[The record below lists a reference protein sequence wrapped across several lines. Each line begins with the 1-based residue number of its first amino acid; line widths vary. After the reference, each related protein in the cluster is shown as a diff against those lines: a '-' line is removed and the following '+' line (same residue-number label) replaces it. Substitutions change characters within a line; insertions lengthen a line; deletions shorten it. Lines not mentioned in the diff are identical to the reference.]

1 MLQEPPLFSRKNLG
15 GKSAGASS
23 KIDEVLM
30 QGVFL
35 FLGTGASMGTPV
47 VTCQCK
53 VCKSQDRRNHRLR
66 PAGLLKIGGKQILF
80 DAGPDFREQALTYGI
95 ERLDAVVLTHGHYDH
110 IGGLDD
116 LRVFFYLKHQ
126 MLPCLLSSST
136 LKEIQLRTPY
146 FFKKSSDDVMGGPRF
161 EFQCIENDLGQ
172 VDFCSLRWQIVSY
185 EQNQMQVTGYR
196 VGNFAYVMDLKNY
209 SSNLFKELKGVEVLV
224 LSGLRYRSS
233 PAHLTI
239 EEALDFANKV
249 GAKKTWFSHVSH
261 EIDHEETNHKLASF
275 GAALAYDGLEIG
287 VSC

>member
-1 MLQEPPLFSRKNLG
+1 M
-15 GKSAGASS
+15 
-23 KIDEVLM
+23 
-30 QGVFL
+30 
-35 FLGTGASMGTPV
+35 
-47 VTCQCK
+47 
-53 VCKSQDRRNHRLR
+53 
-66 PAGLLKIGGKQILF
+66 F
-80 DAGPDFREQALTYGI
+80 DAAPDFREQALTYGI

-126 MLPCLLSSST
+126 VLPCLLSHST

-161 EFQCIENDLGQ
+161 EFQCIENDFGQ
-172 VDFCSLRWQIVSY
+172 VDFCGLRWHIVSY

-196 VGNFAYVMDLKNY
+196 VGNFAYVTDLKNY
-209 SSNLFKELKGVEVLV
+209 SSNLFKGLKGVEVLV